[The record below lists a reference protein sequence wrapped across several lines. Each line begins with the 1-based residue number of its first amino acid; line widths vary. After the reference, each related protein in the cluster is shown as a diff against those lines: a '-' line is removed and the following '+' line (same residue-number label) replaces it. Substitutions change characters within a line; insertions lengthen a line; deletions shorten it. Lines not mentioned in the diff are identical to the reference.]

1 MRGAGWAL
9 AGAVAAVL
17 FSATTASAGTF
28 EDRVL
33 SKINEVRADPHAYA
47 RELRRGEGR
56 EERHG
61 YARAAYVDDDAT
73 EEAVDFLM
81 RQRPLPPL
89 RADGRIASAA
99 AEHVRRQG
107 PRGDVGH
114 GATGSLGARLH
125 GHGVWAG
132 ISGESISYGQP
143 TPSEVVRQ
151 LVVDSGV
158 PGRGHRMDIFA
169 RSYQAAG
176 VACGRHAAWGSMCV
190 IDFAG
195 AIVRR

>member
-1 MRGAGWAL
+1 MRGTGWAL
-9 AGAVAAVL
+9 AGLAAAG
-17 FSATTASAGTF
+17 FCASSAKAATF

-33 SKINEVRADPHAYA
+33 SKINQARAAPRAYA
-47 RELRRGEGR
+47 QELRRDEAR
-56 EERHG
+56 DERYG

-73 EEAVDFLM
+73 DEAIDFLM

-89 RADGRIASAA
+89 RADGRIAAAA

-114 GATGSLGARLH
+114 GAPGSLGARLH

-132 ISGESISYGQP
+132 ISGESISYGQA

-158 PGRGHRMDIFA
+158 PNRGHRMDIFA

-195 AIVRR
+195 EIVRR